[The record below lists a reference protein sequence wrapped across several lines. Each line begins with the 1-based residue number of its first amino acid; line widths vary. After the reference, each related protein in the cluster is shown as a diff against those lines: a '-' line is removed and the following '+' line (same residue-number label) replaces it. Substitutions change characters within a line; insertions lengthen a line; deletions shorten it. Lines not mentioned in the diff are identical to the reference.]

1 MNIQSACILV
11 LASQGLLENAAK
23 SCSPYPLSFDLVSAF
38 SWDHGYG
45 VSAQVWSRAY
55 AMAGEIIISG
65 KTDLSIAR
73 YESEGVR
80 RYVVP

>member
-23 SCSPYPLSFDLVSAF
+23 SCGSFTLSFDLISAF
-38 SWDHGYG
+38 HWDHGYG
-45 VSAQVWSRAY
+45 VDAQVWARAHS
-55 AMAGEIIISG
+55 MACEIING
-65 KTDLSIAR
+65 KTDLSITR

-80 RYVVP
+80 CYVVP

>member
-11 LASQGLLENAAK
+11 LASQGLLENAVK
-23 SCSPYPLSFDLVSAF
+23 SCSPYTLSFDLVSAF
-38 SWDHGYG
+38 PWDHGYG
-45 VSAQVWSRAY
+45 VSVEVWSRAY
-55 AMAGEIIISG
+55 AMAGEIISG

-80 RYVVP
+80 HYVV

>member
-23 SCSPYPLSFDLVSAF
+23 SCSPYTLSFDLVRAF
-38 SWDHGYG
+38 SWDHWYG

-55 AMAGEIIISG
+55 AMAGEIISG